1 MIRTPFINAWLML
14 SVAKHR
20 CVYPRVQSAR
30 DSSEILRFAQNDITR
45 STRIKAFIRWLRHV
59 TLTCHVERSETSLA
73 FVLACRQGND
83 QRFRFAQ
90 NDNEGTSTRL
100 NRYVS
105 QRGED

>member
-1 MIRTPFINAWLML
+1 MIRTPFINAPLML

-45 STRIKAFIRWLRHV
+45 STRIKAFIGWLRHV

-83 QRFRFAQ
+83 QRLKAWPRPESFRDCVAASLRP
-90 NDNEGTSTRL
+90 E
-100 NRYVS
+100 
-105 QRGED
+105 